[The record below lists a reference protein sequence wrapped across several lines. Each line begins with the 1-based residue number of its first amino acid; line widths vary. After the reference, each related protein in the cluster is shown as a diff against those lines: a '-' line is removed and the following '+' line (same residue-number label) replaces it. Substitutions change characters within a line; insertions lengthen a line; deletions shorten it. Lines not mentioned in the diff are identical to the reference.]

1 VFSLTELKHH
11 FNKHGGI
18 MNTAELR
25 SLGLSS
31 RQLLQLVNEGVL
43 DKISRGK
50 YQLSEQLLP
59 EEILINKLFP
69 NAVVYLESA
78 LFQYGYTDRIPSTWQ
93 LAVDKNTSKSIYNIT
108 YPLVKPF
115 YLKSSIVSIGITS
128 IEVGDVEMR
137 IYDIDRTICDVMRY
151 SNKMDR
157 EIFNTAI
164 QRYVKDSNHNVN
176 RLLEYA
182 KKLRIINKVKNYIGV
197 WL

>member
-1 VFSLTELKHH
+1 MLSLTKLKHNFH
-11 FNKHGGI
+11 KYGGI
-18 MNTAELR
+18 MKTAELR
-25 SLGLSS
+25 TLGLSS

-59 EEILINKLFP
+59 EEILIKKLFP
-69 NAVVYLESA
+69 CAVVYLESA
-78 LFQYGYTDRIPSTWQ
+78 LVQYGYTDRIPLTWQ
-93 LAVDKNTSKSIYNIT
+93 LAVDKNTSKSIYNIA
-108 YPLVKPF
+108 YPPVKPF
-115 YLKSSIVSIGITS
+115 YLESSILPIGITF
-128 IEVGDVEMR
+128 IEVGDVKMR
-137 IYDIDRTICDVMRY
+137 IYDRDRTICDVIRY

-164 QRYVKDSNHNVN
+164 QRYVKDSNKNVN

-182 KKLRIINKVKNYIGV
+182 KKLRVLNKVKNYIGV